1 MRDTMEQGVQVD
13 FPVDDGTYNL
23 MTTLTEKLQALDT
36 YRIYAEDVE
45 GPELELYQ
53 ELIDEDT
60 RHAQRIWE
68 VLKERISRS

>member
-1 MRDTMEQGVQVD
+1 MRDTMEQGAQVD

>member
-1 MRDTMEQGVQVD
+1 MRETMEQGLEVN

-45 GPELELYQ
+45 GRELELYQ
-53 ELIDEDT
+53 ELIEEDT
-60 RHAQRIWE
+60 RHAQKIWE